1 MIKYRLAC
9 DKGHEFDAWFK
20 CSAAFEVQR
29 DNGHLA
35 CAHCASKKI
44 DRAIMAPAQAR
55 NRGTLIN
62 AEDEKKRKAVNELIE
77 RVERDFDYVG
87 DKFADEARKT
97 HYGESAKRDI
107 YGEATFDEAVDLLS
121 EGVPVLP
128 LPKPARK
135 KD

>member
-44 DRAIMAPAQAR
+44 DRAIMAPALAR

-62 AEDEKKRKAVNELIE
+62 AEDEKKRKAVNELI
-77 RVERDFDYVG
+77 ERDFDYVG